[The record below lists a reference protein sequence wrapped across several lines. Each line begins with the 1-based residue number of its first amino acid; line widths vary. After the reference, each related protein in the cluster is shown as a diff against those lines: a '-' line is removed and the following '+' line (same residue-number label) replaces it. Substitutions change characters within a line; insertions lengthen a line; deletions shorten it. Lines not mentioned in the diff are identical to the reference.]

1 MRLLEPDAPA
11 RQDSFRTLFRLKGSR
26 GAPLFKCQCNT
37 INNMVRIESEY
48 QGDLHCTSVHT
59 PSKTE
64 LATDAPVDNQGR
76 GESFSP
82 TDLIATSLGTCMLTT
97 MGIVARTLEFDL
109 TGATAAVEKEMS
121 RTPPRKVERLIVS
134 IRIPRTTSPEN
145 KQRIENAAHTCPV
158 KRSIHPDIETPIE
171 FVWG

>member
-1 MRLLEPDAPA
+1 
-11 RQDSFRTLFRLKGSR
+11 
-26 GAPLFKCQCNT
+26 
-37 INNMVRIESEY
+37 MVRIQTEY

-97 MGIVARTLEFDL
+97 MGILARTLEFDL
-109 TGATAAVEKEMS
+109 TGATVTVDKEMS
-121 RTPPRKVERLIVS
+121 STPPRKIHRLTVA
-134 IRIPRTTSPEN
+134 IRVPRTTSPEN
-145 KQRIENAAHTCPV
+145 QQRLENAAHTCPV
-158 KRSIHPDIETPIE
+158 RKSIHPDIEMPID

>member
-1 MRLLEPDAPA
+1 
-11 RQDSFRTLFRLKGSR
+11 
-26 GAPLFKCQCNT
+26 
-37 INNMVRIESEY
+37 MVRIQTEY

-82 TDLIATSLGTCMLTT
+82 TDLVATSLGTCMLTT
-97 MGIVARTLEFDL
+97 MGIVAKTLNFDL
-109 TGATAAVEKEMS
+109 TGASATVDKEMS
-121 RTPPRKVERLIVS
+121 STPPRKINRLTVA
-134 IRIPRTTSPEN
+134 IRVPRTASPEER
-145 KQRIENAAHTCPV
+145 QRLENAAHTCPV
-158 KRSIHPDIETPIE
+158 KKSLHPDIETPIE

>member
-1 MRLLEPDAPA
+1 
-11 RQDSFRTLFRLKGSR
+11 
-26 GAPLFKCQCNT
+26 
-37 INNMVRIESEY
+37 MVRIQTEY

-59 PSKTE
+59 PSRTE

-97 MGIVARTLEFDL
+97 MGIVARNLDFDL
-109 TGATAAVEKEMS
+109 SGATATVDKEMS
-121 RTPPRKVERLIVS
+121 STAPRRVVRLTTAIQ
-134 IRIPRTTSPEN
+134 IPRTATPDIQ
-145 KQRIENAAHTCPV
+145 QRLENAAHTCPV

>member
-1 MRLLEPDAPA
+1 M
-11 RQDSFRTLFRLKGSR
+11 
-26 GAPLFKCQCNT
+26 
-37 INNMVRIESEY
+37 EY
-48 QGDLHCTSVHT
+48 KGDLHCISVHT

-97 MGIVARTLEFDL
+97 MGIVAKTLNIDL
-109 TGATAAVEKEMS
+109 KGATATVEKEMS
-121 RTPPRKVERLIVS
+121 STAPRKINRLTVS
-134 IRIPRTTSPEN
+134 IRVPRTTSAEN
-145 KQRIENAAHTCPV
+145 QQRLENAAHTCPV
-158 KRSIHPDIETPIE
+158 KKSIHPEIETPIE

>member
-1 MRLLEPDAPA
+1 
-11 RQDSFRTLFRLKGSR
+11 
-26 GAPLFKCQCNT
+26 
-37 INNMVRIESEY
+37 MVRIQSEY

-97 MGIVARTLEFDL
+97 MGIVARTLNFDL
-109 TGATAAVEKEMS
+109 AGATVTVDKEMTS
-121 RTPPRKVERLIVS
+121 TPPRKVARLTVA
-134 IRIPRTTSPEN
+134 IRIPRNATPEIQ
-145 KQRIENAAHTCPV
+145 QRLENAAHTCPT
-158 KRSIHPDIETPIE
+158 KRSIHPDIETPID
-171 FVWG
+171 FQWG